1 MKKTTIFIIV
11 LSLALIFTIAGK
23 IISKNSETKA
33 TSAAPVFTVSSELA
47 QSGKIDGFISYTGTV
62 EGLNEATIV
71 CKTGG
76 IVEKVN
82 FQVGQK
88 VSAGQIL
95 IVIDNDLQKAG
106 VGQAKSAVMAAEAA
120 YEKAQA
126 DLKRIETL
134 QKQEVATKDNLEL
147 SQLNVKACLAQL
159 TGAQANLKVAERN
172 YDDCFVKATISG
184 NIATKDI
191 VIGAT
196 AAPGMKVTHLVDFSK
211 FKIMINVNENDISKL
226 TVGKKVAIK
235 VDAIPGNTFEGIVN
249 TIGMYSGDGMRA
261 YPVEV
266 IINNNKYP
274 LKSGM
279 FARCEIMS
287 ESKDNAL
294 LVSETSVVLNNDGTA
309 HLFVIENGKSFLKKV
324 KLGIK
329 SNGKYEILSG
339 IEPNSK
345 VVTLGKERL
354 VNDMIVKEK

>member
-1 MKKTTIFIIV
+1 MKKTTIFVIV
-11 LSLALIFTIAGK
+11 LSLALIFAIVGK
-23 IISKNSETKA
+23 IVSKNAEAKK
-33 TSAAPVFTVSSELA
+33 TSSAPVFTVSSELV
-47 QSGKIDGFISYTGTV
+47 QTGSIDGYISYTGTV

-71 CKTGG
+71 SKTGG

-82 FQVGQK
+82 FQVGQR
-88 VSAGQIL
+88 VSAGQVL
-95 IVIDNDLQKAG
+95 IVIDNDLQKAA
-106 VGQAKSAVMAAEAA
+106 VEQAKAMVMAAEAG

-126 DLKRIETL
+126 DAKRIETL
-134 QKQEVATKDNLEL
+134 QQQQVATKDNLEL
-147 SQLNVKACLAQL
+147 VQLNVKSAMAQL
-159 TGAQANLKVAERN
+159 RGAEANLKVAERN
-172 YDDCFVKATISG
+172 FDDCFVKATISG

-191 VIGAT
+191 VLGAT
-196 AAPGMKVTHLVDFSK
+196 AAPGMKVTHIVDFSK
-211 FKIMINVNENDISKL
+211 FKIMINVNENDVAKL
-226 TVGKKVAIK
+226 STGKKVSIK

-266 IINNNKYP
+266 IINNNQYP

-287 ESKDNAL
+287 ETKNNAL
-294 LVSETSVVLNNDGTA
+294 IVSENAVVLNNDGTA
-309 HLFVIENGKSFLKKV
+309 HVFVIENSKSYLKKV

-339 IEPNSK
+339 IEPNTK